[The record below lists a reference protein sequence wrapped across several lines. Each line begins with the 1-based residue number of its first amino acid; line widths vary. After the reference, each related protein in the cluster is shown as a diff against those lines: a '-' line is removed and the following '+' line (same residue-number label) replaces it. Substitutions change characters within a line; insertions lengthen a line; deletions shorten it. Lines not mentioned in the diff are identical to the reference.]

1 MLIAKVRELASPEVI
16 EECCGVINRFEAD
29 IVKGGTAILKAA
41 A

>member
-16 EECCGVINRFEAD
+16 EERCGVINRLED
-29 IVKGGTAILKAA
+29 VVKRGTAILKAA